1 MVIMKKLS
9 RNDLYSLEEY
19 SQIRNEF
26 RNRVMQH
33 KKNRRIAL
41 GEHATLYFEDRL
53 TMQYQVQEML
63 RIEKIFE
70 TDAIEEELQAYNP
83 LIPDEQNWKAT
94 FMLEFEDVTDRRQAL
109 AKLNGIEEK
118 VWVQVDNLER
128 VYPIANEDLVRS
140 NADKTSAV
148 HFMRFELDS
157 DMLAALENGA
167 NISMGIEHPAYR
179 HKMDRVPEQVKNS
192 LLADLH

>member
-1 MVIMKKLS
+1 MKKLS